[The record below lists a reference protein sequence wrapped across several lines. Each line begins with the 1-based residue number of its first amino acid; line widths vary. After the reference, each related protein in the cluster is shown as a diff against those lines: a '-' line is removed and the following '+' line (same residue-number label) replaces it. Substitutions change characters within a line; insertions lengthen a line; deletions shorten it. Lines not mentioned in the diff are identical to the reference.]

1 MIGSIRQKTIVREG
15 GWVEIRSPEL
25 PIGARVEVIVLVE
38 PEDSDTTEYLLSSE
52 ANRQHLEQALKD
64 AEDPAN
70 YCALPSPALANRS
83 RSNMNS
89 KGCGQDGLRMN
100 IALFTK

>member
-38 PEDSDTTEYLLSSE
+38 PED
-52 ANRQHLEQALKD
+52 
-64 AEDPAN
+64 AEDPVN
-70 YCALPSPALANRS
+70 YTVVATDDL
-83 RSNMNS
+83 
-89 KGCGQDGLRMN
+89 
-100 IALFTK
+100 